1 MTVSSL
7 DKIETFQSWAQD
19 YYEPAALR
27 YYDRAIARMVRLLD
41 PKAGSVVLDAGCGTG
56 VHSIRVANLGFKV
69 HAIDIS
75 DVVLQEAKRNAQQAG
90 VADKIEFQQADLTKL
105 QFADSSFES
114 IFSWGVIIHIPPIDQ
129 ALSELVRILVPGGRL
144 ALQITNSRAWD
155 YGIESVARK
164 VLRKPA
170 SGEEKLPFGTGGWCD
185 MHGGRLYNWR
195 TDIRAITKLMRDLGC
210 RRTHRSA
217 AEFTEMQ
224 RRAHGALAR
233 NFFRSINRAW
243 FAMHLP
249 AGPAITNLLV
259 FEKPS

>member
-19 YYEPAALR
+19 YYEPAALQ
-27 YYDRAIARMVRLLD
+27 YYDRAIAKMVRLLD
-41 PKAGSVVLDAGCGTG
+41 PKPGTMVLDAGCGTG

-75 DVVLQEAKRNAQQAG
+75 DVVLQSAQRNAQQAG
-90 VADKIEFQQADLTKL
+90 VADKIEFEQADLTKL
-105 QFADSSFES
+105 RFEGLSFEN
-114 IFSWGVIIHIPPIDQ
+114 IFSWGVIIHIPEIDQ
-129 ALSELVRILVPGGRL
+129 ALAELVRVLAPGGRL

-155 YGIESVARK
+155 YGVESIARM

-170 SGEEKLPFGTGGWCD
+170 NGQEKLPLGIGGWCD

-195 TDIRAITKLMRDLGC
+195 TDIKAITKLMRKLGC
-210 RRTHRSA
+210 RRIHRSA

-224 RRAHGALAR
+224 RRATGAVAR

-243 FAMHLP
+243 FAMRLP
-249 AGPAITNLLV
+249 AGPAVTNLLV
-259 FEKPS
+259 FQKPS